1 MELEFKKA
9 VNLYENN
16 KINEAKKICLK
27 FYIKNPNHFDNLRLL
42 NFIHFKNKDFS
53 TALDFINKAIKLN
66 PNFAEAYNEQGNALN
81 ELKKLEEAIK
91 SYDNAIKINPK
102 YADAYYNKGLVL
114 HELKK
119 LESAVE
125 NYDKAIKIDPKHI
138 MSHNNK
144 GFALQQLKKVDA
156 SLKSYNEAYKINPN
170 FNFLFGKLIH
180 TKNKLCNWE
189 TFNKEINS
197 LKEKLNTNKIAS
209 LPFSILSLYDSP
221 LLQKKTSEMYI
232 KETFPKKNIL
242 KPITKNLKN
251 KKIRLGYYSGDF
263 YNHAM
268 SYLLAKLFELHD
280 KSKFEIIAFSFSPER
295 NDEMS
300 KRISSSFDRFIKVN
314 FKTDKEIAE
323 LSRELKIDIAIDLMC
338 FTTNSRTGIFSEKC
352 APIQI
357 NYLGYP
363 GTSGASFIDYI
374 IADKTLI
381 PKENQK
387 YYSEKII
394 YLPNTYQVR
403 DSTQKISNKIFTK
416 DELNLPKNSFV
427 FCCFNQNYKITP
439 SVFDIWMRLLKKVEK
454 SVLWLIKDNDVA
466 AYNLKKE
473 AEKRGVASDRII
485 FAEHIPI
492 SEHLARH
499 KVADLF
505 VDTFP
510 YTAHTTCSD
519 ALWSGLPVITRMGQS
534 FASRVAGSLLNAVN
548 LKELITKTEKEYEN
562 LILKLSKNPKKLK
575 EIKNKLKKNRLK
587 EPLFDSKLYTKKIE
601 HAYKKI
607 YERYKSDL
615 PLKNIE
621 IK

>member
-9 VNLYENN
+9 VDLYENN
-16 KINEAKKICLK
+16 KLNDAKKICSK
-27 FYIKNPNHFDNLRLL
+27 IYKKNPNHFDNLRLL

-53 TALDFINKAIKLN
+53 TALDFINKAIKIN

-91 SYDNAIKINPK
+91 SYNNAININPE
-102 YADAYYNKGLVL
+102 YADAYYNKGLVF

-125 NYDKAIKIDPKHI
+125 NYDKAIKINPKHI

-180 TKNKLCNWE
+180 TKNKLCKWK
-189 TFNKEINS
+189 TFNEDMNS
-197 LKEKLNTNKIAS
+197 LKEKLNKNKVAS

-221 LLQKKTSEMYI
+221 LLQRKTSEMYI
-232 KETFPKKNIL
+232 KETFPKKNIS
-242 KPITKNLKN
+242 KPITKSLAN
-251 KKIRLGYYSGDF
+251 KKIRLGYYSADF

-295 NDEMS
+295 DDEMS
-300 KRISSSFDRFIKVN
+300 KRISNAFDQFIKVN
-314 FKTDKEIAE
+314 FKTDKEISE

-363 GTSGASFIDYI
+363 GTSGANFIDYI
-374 IADKTLI
+374 IADKNLI
-381 PKENQK
+381 PKKNQK
-387 YYSEKII
+387 YYSENII

-416 DELNLPKNSFV
+416 DELGLPKNSFV

-439 SVFDIWMRLLKKVEK
+439 SVFDIWMRLIKKVEK

-466 AYNLKKE
+466 VYNLKKE
-473 AEKRGVASDRII
+473 AEKRGVKSDRII
-485 FAEHIPI
+485 FAKHMPV

-499 KVADLF
+499 KIADLF

-519 ALWSGLPVITRMGQS
+519 ALWSGLPVITRTGQS

-548 LKELITKTEKEYEN
+548 LKELITKTEKEYED
-562 LILKLSKNPKKLK
+562 LILKLAKNPKQLK
-575 EIKNKLKKNRLK
+575 KIKNKLKKNRLK
-587 EPLFDSKLYTKKIE
+587 EPLFNSKLYTKKIE
-601 HAYKKI
+601 SAYKKI
-607 YERYKSDL
+607 YERYNLDL

>member
-9 VNLYENN
+9 VDLYENDKLN
-16 KINEAKKICLK
+16 DAKKICSK
-27 FYIKNPNHFDNLRLL
+27 IYKKNPNHFDNLRLL

-53 TALDFINKAIKLN
+53 TALDFINKAIKIN

-91 SYDNAIKINPK
+91 SYNNAININPE
-102 YADAYYNKGLVL
+102 YADAYYNKGLVF

-119 LESAVE
+119 LESAVQ
-125 NYDKAIKIDPKHI
+125 NYDKAIKINPKHI

-180 TKNKLCNWE
+180 TKNKLCKWE
-189 TFNKEINS
+189 TFNEDMNS
-197 LKEKLNTNKIAS
+197 LKEKLNKNKVAS

-221 LLQKKTSEMYI
+221 LLQRKTSEMYI
-232 KETFPKKNIL
+232 KETFPKKNIS
-242 KPITKNLKN
+242 KPITKSLTN
-251 KKIRLGYYSGDF
+251 KKIRLGYYSADF

-295 NDEMS
+295 DDEMS
-300 KRISSSFDRFIKVN
+300 KRISNAFDQFIKVN
-314 FKTDKEIAE
+314 FKTDKEISE

-363 GTSGASFIDYI
+363 GTSGANFIDYI
-374 IADKTLI
+374 IADKNLI
-381 PKENQK
+381 PKKNQK
-387 YYSEKII
+387 YYSENII

-416 DELNLPKNSFV
+416 DELGLPKNSFV

-466 AYNLKKE
+466 VYNLKKE
-473 AEKRGVASDRII
+473 AEKRGVKSDRII
-485 FAEHIPI
+485 FAKHMPV

-499 KVADLF
+499 KIADLF

-519 ALWSGLPVITRMGQS
+519 ALWSGLPVITRTGQS

-548 LKELITKTEKEYEN
+548 LKELITKTEKEYED
-562 LILKLSKNPKKLK
+562 LILKLAKNPNQLK

-587 EPLFDSKLYTKKIE
+587 EPLFNSKLYTKKIE
-601 HAYKKI
+601 SAYKKI
-607 YERYKSDL
+607 YERYNLDL

>member
-1 MELEFKKA
+1 M
-9 VNLYENN
+9 
-16 KINEAKKICLK
+16 
-27 FYIKNPNHFDNLRLL
+27 
-42 NFIHFKNKDFS
+42 NFIHFKKKDFS
-53 TALDFINKAIKLN
+53 TALDFINKAIKIN

-91 SYDNAIKINPK
+91 SYNNAININPE
-102 YADAYYNKGLVL
+102 YADAYYNKGLVF

-119 LESAVE
+119 LESAVQ
-125 NYDKAIKIDPKHI
+125 NYDKAIKINPKHI

-180 TKNKLCNWE
+180 TKNKLCKWE
-189 TFNKEINS
+189 TFDEDMNS
-197 LKEKLNTNKIAS
+197 LKEKLNKNKVAS

-221 LLQKKTSEMYI
+221 LLQRKTSEMYI

-242 KPITKNLKN
+242 KPTTKGLTN
-251 KKIRLGYYSGDF
+251 KKIRLGYYSADF

-295 NDEMS
+295 DDEMS
-300 KRISSSFDRFIKVN
+300 KRISNAFDQFIKVN
-314 FKTDKEIAE
+314 FKTDKEISE

-363 GTSGASFIDYI
+363 GTSGANFIDYI
-374 IADKTLI
+374 IADKNLI
-381 PKENQK
+381 PKKNQK
-387 YYSEKII
+387 YYSENII

-416 DELNLPKNSFV
+416 DELGLPKNSFV

-466 AYNLKKE
+466 VYNLKKE
-473 AEKRGVASDRII
+473 AEKRGVKSDRII
-485 FAEHIPI
+485 FAKHMPVP
-492 SEHLARH
+492 EHLARH
-499 KVADLF
+499 KIADLF

-548 LKELITKTEKEYEN
+548 LKELITKTEKEYED
-562 LILKLSKNPKKLK
+562 LILKLAKNPKQLK
-575 EIKNKLKKNRLK
+575 KIKNKLKKNRLK
-587 EPLFDSKLYTKKIE
+587 EPLFNSKLYTKKIE
-601 HAYKKI
+601 SAYKKV
-607 YERYKSDL
+607 YERYNSDL

>member
-1 MELEFKKA
+1 
-9 VNLYENN
+9 
-16 KINEAKKICLK
+16 
-27 FYIKNPNHFDNLRLL
+27 
-42 NFIHFKNKDFS
+42 
-53 TALDFINKAIKLN
+53 
-66 PNFAEAYNEQGNALN
+66 
-81 ELKKLEEAIK
+81 
-91 SYDNAIKINPK
+91 
-102 YADAYYNKGLVL
+102 
-114 HELKK
+114 
-119 LESAVE
+119 
-125 NYDKAIKIDPKHI
+125 
-138 MSHNNK
+138 
-144 GFALQQLKKVDA
+144 
-156 SLKSYNEAYKINPN
+156 
-170 FNFLFGKLIH
+170 
-180 TKNKLCNWE
+180 
-189 TFNKEINS
+189 
-197 LKEKLNTNKIAS
+197 
-209 LPFSILSLYDSP
+209 
-221 LLQKKTSEMYI
+221 
-232 KETFPKKNIL
+232 
-242 KPITKNLKN
+242 
-251 KKIRLGYYSGDF
+251 
-263 YNHAM
+263 
-268 SYLLAKLFELHD
+268 
-280 KSKFEIIAFSFSPER
+280 
-295 NDEMS
+295 MS
-300 KRISSSFDRFIKVN
+300 KRIPNAFDQFIKVN

-485 FAEHIPI
+485 FAKHMPI

-534 FASRVAGSLLNAVN
+534 FASRVAGSLLNAIN

-607 YERYKSDL
+607 YERYKSNL
-615 PLKNIE
+615 PFKNIE